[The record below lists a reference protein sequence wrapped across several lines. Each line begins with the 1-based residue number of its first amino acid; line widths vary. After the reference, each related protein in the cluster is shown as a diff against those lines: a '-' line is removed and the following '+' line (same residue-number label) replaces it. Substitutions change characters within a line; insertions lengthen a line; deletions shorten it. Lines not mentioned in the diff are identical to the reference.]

1 MRVPIRKGG
10 QYTNIKSDP
19 FMTEDKLAELE
30 KNLDRLK
37 KDVQPKLIAEV
48 KRLALMGDFSEN
60 AAYQMAKGSLRGV
73 NQKILNIEKQIANA
87 QIIEV
92 NKNKQTVQIGHLIT
106 TKIDDQKRQ
115 YRILGSSETN
125 PSAGVISHHSPLGLA
140 LLGKAIGDIV
150 EIKLGDKLAKYEII
164 KIE

>member
-60 AAYQMAKGSLRGV
+60 AAYQMAKGSLRNT
-73 NQKILNIEKQIANA
+73 NQKILTLEKQIASA
-87 QIIEV
+87 QIIKLSE
-92 NKNKQTVQIGHLIT
+92 NNQNIQIGNLIT
-106 TKIDDQKRQ
+106 TKIDDQLKK
-115 YRILGSSETN
+115 YRILGSLETN
-125 PSAGVISHHSPLGLA
+125 PSAGIISHQSPLGLA
-140 LLGKAIGDIV
+140 LLGKNVGEII
-150 EIKLGDKLAKYEII
+150 EIKLGDKIAKYEII